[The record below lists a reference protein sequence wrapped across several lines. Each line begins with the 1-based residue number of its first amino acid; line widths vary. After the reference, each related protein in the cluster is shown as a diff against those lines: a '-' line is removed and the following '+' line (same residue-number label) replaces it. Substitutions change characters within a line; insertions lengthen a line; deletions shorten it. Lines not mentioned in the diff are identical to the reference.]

1 MDSYFRDVQTFLVET
16 TRFPWKS
23 RDNQA
28 KPVELGFARSVLVC
42 GKVGLL
48 RDSMVCYVVS
58 KFSMNVTL
66 HYITLHYFNSL
77 LSYSQKHEI
86 IEARVKEFI

>member
-1 MDSYFRDVQTFLVET
+1 MTSYSHYEHTFPVET
-16 TRFPWKS
+16 TRFPWKP

-28 KPVELGFARSVLVC
+28 KSAELGLARSALGS

-58 KFSMNVTL
+58 KFSMNVQ
-66 HYITLHYFNSL
+66 YFGP
-77 LSYSQKHEI
+77 QPC
-86 IEARVKEFI
+86 RVG